1 MEFRSRTTF
10 VNWARNEKEIDD
22 CENTPKSSSS
32 ISTLF
37 QTTFQQLQDKSNI
50 LVPEA
55 GHESGNLID

>member
-1 MEFRSRTTF
+1 MEFRSGTTF

-22 CENTPKSSSS
+22 CENATKSSSS
-32 ISTLF
+32 ISILY

-55 GHESGNLID
+55 GHESRNLID

>member
-10 VNWARNEKEIDD
+10 VNWVRNEKEIDD

-37 QTTFQQLQDKSNI
+37 QTTFQQLQDECHI
-50 LVPEA
+50 LVPEV